1 MFLRRSQQ
9 AGNNLL
15 HITMM
20 IVFGLANLNNGLTSY
35 VTQDNFNNEQHRNI
49 NQNLIMSPASAGI
62 SGPIVTNNFNGATAA
77 QPPPLPATGHGT
89 FYGSYSA
96 AFTAPSDMPYPPSSI
111 SASSSFH
118 HQHQLQQQQSQQLN
132 LQQPYHQTSGSSITS
147 FDSANVIDER
157 HQQRHSHQH
166 QQQQQQQQLQLQHIA
181 RPIHRVVG
189 VGGGGEHN
197 SLGEVAQG
205 SSAESANV
213 GLDEIYAAPM
223 YFGTENSTV
232 VTTQIGATAH
242 IPCSVHN
249 IGDGVVSWIRK
260 KDYHLLTVGLTT
272 YSSDERFSATHL
284 KHSEDWTLQIKFVQ
298 LRDAGV
304 YECQVSTHPP
314 TSIFLHLNVVA
325 RAEITGPPIRYLTPG
340 STLRL
345 QCRVVQN
352 TEASEF
358 IFWYHDNRMINYDS
372 DRGINVSTD
381 PDFQSSELTIQRTRR
396 EHSGNFTCVASNTQ
410 PASVLVHIFKGDN
423 PAAMY
428 HGHVGGSTKSY
439 QTHLHGIIAII
450 AMAYRILQTYIHVN
464 LG

>member
-1 MFLRRSQQ
+1 MPASS
-9 AGNNLL
+9 
-15 HITMM
+15 
-20 IVFGLANLNNGLTSY
+20 GLYRIKHGRVLDRLQKPTALIFIIAYIAACGVCDHTASASPSSLEGKSEASSMATPAS
-35 VTQDNFNNEQHRNI
+35 DSSSRHI
-49 NQNLIMSPASAGI
+49 NQNLIMSQAKEAAGVA
-62 SGPIVTNNFNGATAA
+62 GEPVPVP
-77 QPPPLPATGHGT
+77 QP
-89 FYGSYSA
+89 YGQ
-96 AFTAPSDMPYPPSSI
+96 
-111 SASSSFH
+111 SASSGGGGG
-118 HQHQLQQQQSQQLN
+118 
-132 LQQPYHQTSGSSITS
+132 GSSITS
-147 FDSANVIDER
+147 FDSSNVIDGHSQSLPT
-157 HQQRHSHQH
+157 HQPPHLQDTHSHSQSRIQAKDTAGPYPIPVH
-166 QQQQQQQQLQLQHIA
+166 
-181 RPIHRVVG
+181 RPEPVENHLEAGNGIE
-189 VGGGGEHN
+189 GGGLENLFGT
-197 SLGEVAQG
+197 
-205 SSAESANV
+205 
-213 GLDEIYAAPM
+213 PM

-242 IPCSVHN
+242 VPCTVHH
-249 IGDGVVSWIRK
+249 IGEGVVSWIRK

-314 TSIFLHLNVVA
+314 TSIFLHLSVVEA

-352 TEASEF
+352 TEASEY
-358 IFWYHDNRMINYDS
+358 IFWYHDNRMINYDI
-372 DRGINVSTD
+372 DRGINVSTE

-428 HGHVGGSTKSY
+428 HGHVGGSTKTMQS
-439 QTHLHGIIAII
+439 QLHMIMIIIASG
-450 AMAYRILQTYIHVN
+450 YRIFHTSVYMKIV
-464 LG
+464 